1 MDENLEFTNYKITKE
16 YENVYYFLKENG
28 FSENFITNL
37 RKKEGYILINNNIAN
52 TKSKLKLKDVLS
64 ICNSPNQ
71 KTTIMHCIIPLDIVY
86 EDKYYLLVNK
96 PSNLSTM
103 PNRSHYTNNLAGA
116 ICNYMEKENK
126 NFVLRIIN
134 RLDKDTSGLI
144 LIAKNAIAQKDI
156 KSFEKTY
163 FAICEGVIKKQQ
175 TINLPILTLSN
186 NNINERKRIISKDGK
201 PATTIV
207 TPLKHFKNYTLISAK
222 LIQGRTHQ
230 IRLHLSSIGHPLLG
244 DTLYG
249 KSSPFI
255 THTALVCKEISFF
268 HPYKKKALTF
278 SVPLP
283 EDIKSLLN

>member
-52 TKSKLKLKDVLS
+52 TKSKLKSKDVLS

-156 KSFEKTY
+156 KSFEKSV
-163 FAICEGVIKKQQ
+163 G
-175 TINLPILTLSN
+175 NLSYTSEELSEMGIALEPI
-186 NNINERKRIISKDGK
+186 
-201 PATTIV
+201 
-207 TPLKHFKNYTLISAK
+207 Y
-222 LIQGRTHQ
+222 
-230 IRLHLSSIGHPLLG
+230 
-244 DTLYG
+244 
-249 KSSPFI
+249 
-255 THTALVCKEISFF
+255 KEIL
-268 HPYKKKALTF
+268 KKT
-278 SVPLP
+278 V
-283 EDIKSLLN
+283 